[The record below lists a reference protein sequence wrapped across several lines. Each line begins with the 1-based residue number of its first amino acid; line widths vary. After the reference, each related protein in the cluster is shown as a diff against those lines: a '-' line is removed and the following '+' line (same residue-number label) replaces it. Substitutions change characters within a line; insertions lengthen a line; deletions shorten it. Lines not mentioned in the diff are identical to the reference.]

1 MGKKSRGNG
10 EGTIY
15 KREIH
20 GKTKWC
26 AEYTLQYCDR
36 NGKRKKKTIFGDTRQ
51 EVKEKLEQLIVELG
65 TNTYVDKS
73 STKFIDIATSI
84 VDDGYRLNKLSDSSY
99 KRKKETLK
107 QIQKHYMAEMELQ
120 KITEYDVKDFLSY
133 ITKYSNSVI
142 GKIYG
147 LVNNTF
153 KRAIRKNI
161 IKYNFLDDK
170 LEFFKPTSSR
180 KDKKVRAFTV
190 EEQKKFL
197 DVVLNVDNKVK
208 YKHQLLLSMYSG
220 MRMGEINAL
229 DVDDVDFD
237 NNIIHVRRTLTKS
250 KDDKTIMGDK
260 TKTNHGER
268 DIVMDEQVRYI
279 LKDYMDNYYKENKEH
294 VIFYNDKKD
303 TFWTASQI
311 NMVFKRLCEKYDIGI
326 GYDVNQHMLRHTFA
340 TRCIESGMPANVLQ
354 KIMGHH
360 DLRTTLEVYCDV
372 FANYEKQHSVQ
383 TYDYL
388 KENGLL
394 LKDVKQKENTM
405 PKEEL
410 QKIINKLND
419 MYEKQDDKL
428 IKILK
433 MVA

>member
-1 MGKKSRGNG
+1 
-10 EGTIY
+10 
-15 KREIH
+15 
-20 GKTKWC
+20 
-26 AEYTLQYCDR
+26 
-36 NGKRKKKTIFGDTRQ
+36 
-51 EVKEKLEQLIVELG
+51 
-65 TNTYVDKS
+65 
-73 STKFIDIATSI
+73 
-84 VDDGYRLNKLSDSSY
+84 
-99 KRKKETLK
+99 
-107 QIQKHYMAEMELQ
+107 MAEMELQ

-190 EEQKKFL
+190 DEQKKFL
-197 DVVLNVDNKVK
+197 DIVLNVNNKVK

-279 LKDYMDNYYKENKEH
+279 LKDYMDNYYLDCISNK
-294 VIFYNDKKD
+294 Y
-303 TFWTASQI
+303 
-311 NMVFKRLCEKYDIGI
+311 GI
-326 GYDVNQHMLRHTFA
+326 
-340 TRCIESGMPANVLQ
+340 
-354 KIMGHH
+354 
-360 DLRTTLEVYCDV
+360 
-372 FANYEKQHSVQ
+372 
-383 TYDYL
+383 
-388 KENGLL
+388 
-394 LKDVKQKENTM
+394 
-405 PKEEL
+405 
-410 QKIINKLND
+410 
-419 MYEKQDDKL
+419 
-428 IKILK
+428 
-433 MVA
+433 

>member
-1 MGKKSRGNG
+1 MQLGQMIAKIRKEQGMTQETFAKKFDVTRQTVSNW
-10 EGTIY
+10 ENEKSY
-15 KREIH
+15 PDLH
-20 GKTKWC
+20 
-26 AEYTLQYCDR
+26 TLIKISDEF
-36 NGKRKKKTIFGDTRQ
+36 NLSLDVLLKGDT
-51 EVKEKLEQLIVELG
+51 
-65 TNTYVDKS
+65 T
-73 STKFIDIATSI
+73 
-84 VDDGYRLNKLSDSSY
+84 
-99 KRKKETLK
+99 
-107 QIQKHYMAEMELQ
+107 M
-120 KITEYDVKDFLSY
+120 VKD
-133 ITKYSNSVI
+133 I
-142 GKIYG
+142 
-147 LVNNTF
+147 
-153 KRAIRKNI
+153 
-161 IKYNFLDDK
+161 
-170 LEFFKPTSSR
+170 
-180 KDKKVRAFTV
+180 DKKI
-190 EEQKKFL
+190 KKHSL
-197 DVVLNVDNKVK
+197 YKGVIVVLVFMVVGLFAFIQFNNE
-208 YKHQLLLSMYSG
+208 SM
-220 MRMGEINAL
+220 NDTA
-229 DVDDVDFD
+229 
-237 NNIIHVRRTLTKS
+237 
-250 KDDKTIMGDK
+250 
-260 TKTNHGER
+260 
-268 DIVMDEQVRYI
+268 
-279 LKDYMDNYYKENKEH
+279 KDYMDNYYKENKEH

>member
-1 MGKKSRGNG
+1 MGKKTRGNG

-15 KREIH
+15 KREIR

-26 AEYTLQYCDR
+26 AEYTLQYCDK

-51 EVKEKLEQLIVELG
+51 EVKDKLEQLLVELA
-65 TNTYVDKS
+65 TNTFVDKS
-73 STKFIDIATSI
+73 KVKFIDITKSI
-84 VDDGYRLNKLSDSSY
+84 VVDGYKLNKLSDSSY
-99 KRKKETLK
+99 YRKMSTIRQMEG
-107 QIQKHYMAEMELQ
+107 HYMAQMELQ

-133 ITKYSNSVI
+133 ITQYSNSVI
-142 GKIYG
+142 AKIYG

-170 LEFFKPTSSR
+170 LEFFKPISIR
-180 KDKKVRAFTV
+180 RDKKVRAFTV
-190 EEQKKFL
+190 DEQKKFL
-197 DVVLNVDNKVK
+197 EVILDKKNKVK

-229 DVDDVDFD
+229 DVDSVDFK
-237 NNIIHVRRTLTKS
+237 NNIIKVRRTLTKD
-250 KDDKTIMGDK
+250 KNDKTIMGET

-268 DIVMDEQVRYI
+268 DIIMDAQIRYI

-294 VIFYNDKKD
+294 LVFFNDKKN
-303 TFWTASQI
+303 TFWTTSQV
-311 NMVFKRLCEKYDIGI
+311 NMVFKRLCEKHEISL

-360 DLRTTLEVYCDV
+360 DLKTTLNVYCDV
-372 FANYEKQHSVQ
+372 FANYEKQHSSQ

-388 KENGLL
+388 KGKGLL
-394 LKDVKQKENTM
+394 LTNATEKDSIPQ
-405 PKEEL
+405 EEL
-410 QKIINKLND
+410 EKLVNKLKV
-419 MYEKQDDKL
+419 MYEKQDTNL

-433 MVA
+433 LVA

>member
-1 MGKKSRGNG
+1 MGKKARGNG

-51 EVKEKLEQLIVELG
+51 EVKDKLDQLIVELG
-65 TNTYVDKS
+65 TNTYVDKNT
-73 STKFIDIATSI
+73 TKFIDIAKGI
-84 VDDGYRLNKLSDSSY
+84 VTDGYKLNKLSESSY
-99 KRKKETLK
+99 NRKMQTIK
-107 QIQKHYMAEMELQ
+107 QIEKHYMAQMELQ
-120 KITEYDVKDFLSY
+120 KITEYDVKDFLSF
-133 ITKYSNSVI
+133 ITQYSNSVI

-190 EEQKKFL
+190 DEQKKFL
-197 DVVLNVDNKVK
+197 NVVLDEKNNVK

-229 DVDDVDFD
+229 DIDDVDFE
-237 NNIIHVRRTLTKS
+237 NNIIRVRRTLTKNEY
-250 KDDKTIMGDK
+250 DKTVLGNT

-268 DIVMDEQVRYI
+268 DIVMDDQMRFI

-303 TFWTASQI
+303 TFWTASQV
-311 NMVFKRLCEKYDIGI
+311 NMVFKRLCEKYEIGI

-383 TYDYL
+383 TYSYL
-388 KENGLL
+388 KENDLL
-394 LKDVKQKENTM
+394 ITKPDETKETM
-405 PKEEL
+405 PKEEID
-410 QKIINKLND
+410 KIVNKLKD
-419 MYEKQDDKL
+419 MYQKQDDNL

-433 MVA
+433 LVA